1 MAKKRGKQ
9 RPLRVGVVG
18 VGRGR
23 SFMQAAKAT
32 GMELVAICDIW
43 EERLIAE
50 GKALN
55 VPTFVDY
62 DEFLGCD
69 MDAVVLANYFHQHAP
84 FAIKALNAGKHVM
97 SETAACHTLGEGVA
111 LARAVEKTGK
121 IYMFAENYPYMVFNQ
136 EMKRLYQKGR
146 VGEFKYGEGEYVHP
160 DPPEVK
166 LARSCGRDHW
176 RNWIPATYYCTHS
189 IAPVMYITD
198 TRPIKVNGFV
208 IPFDFADSTQTLH
221 MNRSDTA
228 AVIIC
233 RMDNDAVMKSLH
245 GALRGHGIYV
255 RIHGNK
261 GVMENCRHGDKQRLR
276 VWYEPWEKRQSDPVE
291 TVYNP
296 DFPVHHGQAA
306 RAGHGGGD
314 FFTSY
319 HFAEAIRTGEPPYLD
334 VYRGID
340 MSFAPLPHSVS
351 HLRRLKR
358 AQHSYARC
366 TRASLYQPASSM
378 SIAGIQA
385 WRSALNDSAPMEV
398 PDFRRES
405 VRRKYAQDDW
415 SPDPERKKKGQPP
428 SSILGAIEPAAEAK
442 KLASKVWAAQG
453 YLGD

>member
-1 MAKKRGKQ
+1 
-9 RPLRVGVVG
+9 
-18 VGRGR
+18 
-23 SFMQAAKAT
+23 MQAAAAT

-43 EERLIAE
+43 EERLMAE

-55 VPTFVDY
+55 VLTFVDY

-111 LARAVEKTGK
+111 LARAVEQSGK

-136 EMKRLYQKGR
+136 EMKRLYQQGR

-176 RNWIPATYYCTHS
+176 RNWIPSTYYCTHS

-198 TRPIKVNGFV
+198 TRPVKVNGFV
-208 IPFDFADSTQTLH
+208 IPFDFADPTQTLH

-245 GALRGHGIYV
+245 GALRGHGNYV

-261 GVMENCRHGDKQRLR
+261 GVMETAATATNSGCACGTSRGKAQERSSRNR
-276 VWYEPWEKRQSDPVE
+276 VQSQLP
-291 TVYNP
+291 
-296 DFPVHHGQAA
+296 
-306 RAGHGGGD
+306 RASWPSGRALD
-314 FFTSY
+314 TAVATSSL
-319 HFAEAIRTGEPPYLD
+319 ATTLPRP
-334 VYRGID
+334 
-340 MSFAPLPHSVS
+340 SAPVS
-351 HLRRLKR
+351 HPI
-358 AQHSYARC
+358 STC
-366 TRASLYQPASSM
+366 TAAST
-378 SIAGIQA
+378 
-385 WRSALNDSAPMEV
+385 
-398 PDFRRES
+398 
-405 VRRKYAQDDW
+405 
-415 SPDPERKKKGQPP
+415 
-428 SSILGAIEPAAEAK
+428 
-442 KLASKVWAAQG
+442 
-453 YLGD
+453 

>member
-1 MAKKRGKQ
+1 MARKRGRQ
-9 RPLRVGVVG
+9 HPIRVGVVG

-23 SFMQAAKAT
+23 SFMQAAAAT

-43 EERLIAE
+43 EERLLAE
-50 GKALN
+50 GQALD
-55 VPTFVDY
+55 VQTYLDY

-97 SETAACHTLGEGVA
+97 SETAVCHTLGEGVA
-111 LARAVEKTGK
+111 LARAVEKSGK

-198 TRPIKVNGFV
+198 TRPVKVNGFV

-221 MNRSDTA
+221 MNRGDTA
-228 AVIIC
+228 AVIVC

-245 GALRGHGIYV
+245 GGLRGHGNYV

-261 GVMENCRHGDKQRLR
+261 GVMENCRHGDQQRLR
-276 VWYEPWEKRQSDPVE
+276 VWYEPWEKRRSDPVE
-291 TVYNP
+291 TVYRP
-296 DFPVHHGQAA
+296 DFPVHHAQAT
-306 RAGHGGGD
+306 RSGHGGGD

-319 HFAEAIRTGEPPYLD
+319 HFAEAIRTGEPPWLD

-340 MSFAPLPHSVS
+340 
-351 HLRRLKR
+351 
-358 AQHSYARC
+358 
-366 TRASLYQPASSM
+366 M

-405 VRRKYAQDDW
+405 VRRKYARDDW
-415 SPDPERKKKGQPP
+415 SPDPGRKKKGQPP
-428 SSILGAIEPAAEAK
+428 SSILGEIEPDPEAK
-442 KLASKVWAAQG
+442 KLASKVWAARGYQG
-453 YLGD
+453 D